1 MRNGSTRGVVVG
13 LTALLG
19 VGCAEDSAPGGP
31 CDPLMGR
38 EIPVALASVVAA
50 GKHADATIYVI
61 DKPADG
67 EHRVFVS
74 DDRGLVRKRVAGSGT
89 TPTSVVVN
97 VTEAEPAFL
106 LKAELEGGRV
116 SRMGVLRGM
125 TMERDFPIG
134 EQGDLLQLVAP
145 DAVKD
150 MTARSLTAVHVE
162 YVAGLADG
170 RRLVVIRP
178 RDDWRPEDVRLFLGL
193 PAEVKERKVDSF
205 VRRRDGG
212 TTDIVF
218 EIDGQGATAHFP
230 SPTVMDTPWLQER
243 GERLALE
250 VAVPGMPP
258 AGLTFI
264 CR

>member
-1 MRNGSTRGVVVG
+1 MSNGSSKWVVVG
-13 LTALLG
+13 LAALL
-19 VGCAEDSAPGGP
+19 VDGCAGDSAQPGP
-31 CDPLMGR
+31 CDPLRGR
-38 EIPVALASVVAA
+38 EIPVTLASVVAA
-50 GKHADATIYVI
+50 GKHPDGTVYVI

-67 EHRVFVS
+67 EYRVFVS
-74 DDRGLVRKRVAGSGT
+74 DERGLVRKRVAGSGT
-89 TPTSVVVN
+89 TPTNVVVT
-97 VTEAEPAFL
+97 VIEAEPAFL

-116 SRMGVLRGM
+116 TRMGVLRGM
-125 TMERDFPIG
+125 TTERDFPIG
-134 EQGDLLQLVAP
+134 EQGDVLQVVAP

-150 MTARSLTAVHVE
+150 MTARSLTGVHVE

-193 PAEVKERKVDSF
+193 PGEVKERKVDSF

-230 SPTVMDTPWLQER
+230 SPTVMDTAWLQER
-243 GERLALE
+243 GERLTLDLA
-250 VAVPGMPP
+250 APGMPP